1 MSARRIVLASRSP
14 RRRQLLEAA
23 GWIVDCR
30 PAPID
35 DGTLDPGLSGPAQW
49 TEALAWLKAK
59 AVAELPE
66 TTIDDLLLAA
76 DTVCA
81 VENVM
86 LGQPEDRN
94 HARGMLQSMRGRSH
108 TVWTGM
114 CVLPPGGERRIDS
127 AMATVHL
134 GDLSDADIEAYLDTD
149 GWRGKAGAY
158 NLSDRIDAGWP
169 VTCDGDHD
177 TVMGLSLALL
187 EQLLQAPAA

>member
-1 MSARRIVLASRSP
+1 MNERRIVLASRSL

-35 DGTLDPGLSGPAQW
+35 DGTLNPGGSGPARW

-59 AVAELPE
+59 AVIELPQ
-66 TTIDDLLLAA
+66 TTADDLLLAA

-81 VENVM
+81 VDHVM
-86 LGQPEDRN
+86 LGQPEDCN
-94 HARGMLQSMRGRSH
+94 HARSMLQSMRERSH
-108 TVWTGM
+108 AVWTGM
-114 CVLPPGGERRIDS
+114 CVVPPGGERRIGS

-134 GDLSDADIEAYLDTD
+134 GDLSDTDIETYLDTD
-149 GWRGKAGAY
+149 AWQGKAGAY

-169 VTCDGDHD
+169 VTCDGDQD
-177 TVMGLSLALL
+177 TVMGLSLTLL